1 MNPRSSFDKALI
13 EIQEDIF
20 QLANLVGQAIYNA
33 VQSLIKLD
41 PAGAAQVIMCD
52 EEIDDLYAKIESKC
66 IKIIATQQPIARDL
80 RMVVT
85 GIKIL
90 LSLERIG
97 DHAVDIA
104 QATMCIRESELNRK
118 SSEYLTKMSRI
129 VQQMIKDSLEAYSER
144 DVQKAQEMCTL
155 DDEVD
160 HIFTKIFQ
168 LLIDNILTDP
178 KSIVQSSY
186 LLYVSRYLERIA
198 DHATDIGEAVIY
210 LITGERKKLN

>member
-1 MNPRSSFDKALI
+1 
-13 EIQEDIF
+13 
-20 QLANLVGQAIYNA
+20 
-33 VQSLIKLD
+33 
-41 PAGAAQVIMCD
+41 MCD
-52 EEIDDLYAKIESKC
+52 EEIDELYAKIESKC
-66 IKIIATQQPIARDL
+66 IKLIATQQPMARDL

-118 SSEYLTKMSRI
+118 SSEYLTKMSRL
-129 VQQMIKDSLEAYSER
+129 VQQMIKDGFEAYRER

-168 LLIDNILTDP
+168 LLIDNILADP

-198 DHATDIGEAVIY
+198 DHATDIGEAIIY